1 MRLAAGPP
9 LAERTQRG
17 GVAHQ
22 LRQRCASADLG
33 ATVLVLDAG
42 DAAVTAIEVA
52 DHVAHRRRGRMY
64 RHRHHRLQQL
74 RAAFCQCR
82 LDRLGAGAMERHF
95 RGILGMG
102 LSIDQ
107 ADLDADHR
115 MSLRAFRQC
124 SAHALLHRRDEAAR
138 HHATDDAIVEH
149 DLTVLARRH
158 VQHHLRE
165 LPLAAGLLDQPA
177 DHAGHCTH
185 RRLLVG
191 HARRAHA
198 HLDLPFA
205 AQALDHHLQVQL
217 AHAPDQGFGR
227 IAIGFDAE
235 RRVLLGQAG
244 QPLRHPDQVG
254 GTRRLQPP
262 CQHRRLCL
270 DVLQAQRLRTAAQR
284 FATDRILPAQHRD
297 DVTGHGLFDV
307 VGLVGLHPHQAAH
320 TPCPSTAARNSAHR
334 AAGG

>member
-1 MRLAAGPP
+1 
-9 LAERTQRG
+9 
-17 GVAHQ
+17 
-22 LRQRCASADLG
+22 
-33 ATVLVLDAG
+33 
-42 DAAVTAIEVA
+42 
-52 DHVAHRRRGRMY
+52 MY

-165 LPLAAGLLDQPA
+165 LLGGVQAAA
-177 DHAGHCTH
+177 RGHG
-185 RRLLVG
+185 R
-191 HARRAHA
+191 
-198 HLDLPFA
+198 
-205 AQALDHHLQVQL
+205 VQL
-217 AHAPDQGFGR
+217 LALQCRLAPQLTGR
-227 IAIGFDAE
+227 HVG
-235 RRVLLGQAG
+235 VL
-244 QPLRHPDQVG
+244 
-254 GTRRLQPP
+254 RLQYAWRIPGRSAGC
-262 CQHRRLCL
+262 CQH
-270 DVLQAQRLRTAAQR
+270 
-284 FATDRILPAQHRD
+284 H
-297 DVTGHGLFDV
+297 
-307 VGLVGLHPHQAAH
+307 
-320 TPCPSTAARNSAHR
+320 
-334 AAGG
+334 